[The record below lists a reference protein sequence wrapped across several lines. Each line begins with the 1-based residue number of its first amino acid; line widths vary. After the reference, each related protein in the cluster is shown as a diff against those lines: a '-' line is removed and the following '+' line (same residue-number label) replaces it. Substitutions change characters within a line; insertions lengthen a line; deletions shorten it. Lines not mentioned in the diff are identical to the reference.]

1 MKDLSLKIR
10 DIEKEIREIP
20 YHKGTE
26 HYIGRLKA
34 KLAKLRRQETQQRKS
49 GSRLGFIPKKAGDAT
64 VVLFGPPSV
73 GKSALLNKLSGARS
87 RVEPWPFTTL
97 KVIPGMLKYKGAYIQ
112 ILDLPGIISGAHLGI
127 GRGREVF
134 SAARIADLLLL
145 VVEYKKRK
153 KIGLILKE
161 FKKLRITV
169 PILTVI
175 NKSDLADKPLQK
187 TKKNQIFVSA
197 KTGFNLE
204 KIKEIIWQ
212 NLKLMRIYLKPKG
225 DQPDF
230 SEPLI
235 LKKEETV
242 AVVAKKLFPTGKAFK
257 QVVLWGPSACFPGQQ
272 VSLNHS
278 LKDEDILT
286 FI

>member
-1 MKDLSLKIR
+1 MKDITQKIKA
-10 DIEKEIREIP
+10 IEEEIRITP

-34 KLAKLRRQETQQRKS
+34 KLAKLRGQQIQQRKK
-49 GSRLGFIPKKAGDAT
+49 GRAGFIPKKAGDAT

-73 GKSALLNKLSGARS
+73 GKSTLLNKLSGARS

-112 ILDLPGIISGAHLGI
+112 IFDLPGIISGAHLGI

-134 SAARIADLLLL
+134 SAVRIADLLLL

-175 NKSDLADKPLQK
+175 NKSDLAEKSPQK
-187 TKKNQIFVSA
+187 TKKKQIFVSA

-204 KIKEIIWQ
+204 KVKEIIWQ
-212 NLKLMRIYLKPKG
+212 NLKLVRVYLKPKG

-257 QVVLWGPSACFPGQQ
+257 QVLLWGPSARFPGQQ